1 MFGARWTLFRLLG
14 IPINIDASW
23 LVILALLTWT
33 LSSLFRQVVEG
44 LPEWTYWVMALVSA
58 LAFFGC
64 ILLHELG
71 HSVAAKAMGIPI
83 RGITLFMFGGVA
95 ELEEEPR
102 SAIGEFIMAI
112 AGPAVSAVL
121 FVIFLFVSM
130 LQMPVELRFP
140 LMYLAWINLAVLVFN
155 MIPAFPLDGGRVL
168 RSILWAVMD
177 NVRRA
182 TYIASLLGQGFA
194 WLFIFIGVLQLFS
207 GNFLQGIWLGLIGM
221 FLNNAAQASYQSVY
235 IRQILGGEPV
245 ARFMTREPIV
255 VPPDIDLRRLVEDYM
270 YRYHRKMFP
279 VTSNGRLQGVIST
292 QELARIP
299 REEWDIRKVGE
310 VMRQDLDVCSIPPN
324 ADALQALSRMQRNGC
339 SRLLVVDHQ
348 GHLVGV
354 VSLKDLL
361 RFLDLKLELENGG
374 GMMGG

>member
-33 LSSLFRQVVEG
+33 LSSLFRQVVED

-64 ILLHELG
+64 IVLHELG

-121 FVIFLFVSM
+121 FVIFLIASM

-140 LMYLAWINLAVLVFN
+140 LMYLAWINLAVLIFN

-182 TYIASLLGQGFA
+182 TYIAALLGQGFA
-194 WLFIFIGVLQLFS
+194 WLFIFVGVLQLFS

-310 VMRQDLDVCSIPPN
+310 VMRQDLDVCSIPPT

-339 SRLLVVDHQ
+339 SRLLVVDQQ
-348 GHLVGV
+348 GQLVGI

-374 GMMGG
+374 MLGG

>member
-44 LPEWTYWVMALVSA
+44 LPDWTYWVMALVSA

-140 LMYLAWINLAVLVFN
+140 LMYLAWINLAVLIFN

-255 VPPDIDLRRLVEDYM
+255 VSPDIDLRHLVEDYM

-279 VTSNGRLQGVIST
+279 VTSNGRLEGVIST
-292 QELARIP
+292 HELARVP
-299 REEWDIRKVGE
+299 REEWEIRKVGE
-310 VMRQDLDVCSIPPN
+310 VMRQDLDVCSIPPT

-339 SRLLVVDHQ
+339 SRLLVVDHHGQ
-348 GHLVGV
+348 LVGV

-374 GMMGG
+374 MLGR

>member
-1 MFGARWTLFRLLG
+1 MFGARWQLFRLLG

-33 LSSLFRQVVEG
+33 LSSLFQQVVEG
-44 LPEWTYWVMALVSA
+44 LSYAAYWVMALVSA
-58 LAFFGC
+58 LAFFAC

-71 HSVAAKAMGIPI
+71 HCVAAKAMGIPI
-83 RGITLFMFGGVA
+83 RGITLFLFGGVA
-95 ELEEEPR
+95 ELEDEPR
-102 SAIGEFIMAI
+102 SALGEFVMAI
-112 AGPAVSAVL
+112 AGPAVSLAL
-121 FVIFLFVSM
+121 FVVFLVVS
-130 LQMPVELRFP
+130 LIPLPVQLKLP
-140 LMYLAWINLAVLVFN
+140 VTYLAWINLAVLIFN

-182 TYIASLLGQGFA
+182 TYVAALLGQGFA
-194 WLFIFIGVLQLFS
+194 WLFIFLGVLEFFAGQFVHGL
-207 GNFLQGIWLGLIGM
+207 WLGLIGL
-221 FLNNAAQASYQSVY
+221 FLNNAAQASYHSVY
-235 IRQILGGEPV
+235 VRQILGGEPV

-279 VTSNGRLQGVIST
+279 VASNGRLYGVIST
-292 QELARIP
+292 QELARVP
-299 REEWDIRKVGE
+299 REEWDIRTVAE
-310 VMRQDLDVCSIPPN
+310 TMRQDLENCSIPPT

-339 SRLLVVDHQ
+339 SRLLVVDNGQ
-348 GHLVGV
+348 LVGV

-361 RFLDLKLELENGG
+361 RFLDLKLELEDGSG
-374 GMMGG
+374 LFARS

>member
-44 LPEWTYWVMALVSA
+44 LPDWTYWVMALVSA

-121 FVIFLFVSM
+121 FVIFLFASM

-140 LMYLAWINLAVLVFN
+140 LMYLAWINLAVLIFN

-255 VPPDIDLRRLVEDYM
+255 VSPDIDLRHLVEDYM

-279 VTSNGRLQGVIST
+279 VTSNGRLEGVIST
-292 QELARIP
+292 HELARVP
-299 REEWDIRKVGE
+299 REEWEIRKVGE
-310 VMRQDLDVCSIPPN
+310 VMRQDLDVCSIPPT

-339 SRLLVVDHQ
+339 SRLLVVDHHGQ
-348 GHLVGV
+348 LVGV

-374 GMMGG
+374 MLGR

>member
-33 LSSLFRQVVEG
+33 LSSLFSEVVEG
-44 LPEWTYWVMALVSA
+44 LPPWTYWLMGVVSA

-71 HSVAAKAMGIPI
+71 HSVVAKAMGIPI

-102 SAIGEFIMAI
+102 SAMGEFLMAI

-121 FVIFLFVSM
+121 FLWFLFTSLLPLPSEM
-130 LQMPVELRFP
+130 RFP
-140 LMYLAWINLAVLVFN
+140 LMYLAWINLAVLIFN

-168 RSILWAVMD
+168 RSILWGVMD
-177 NVRRA
+177 NLRRA
-182 TYIASLLGQGFA
+182 TYVASLLGRGFA
-194 WLFIFIGVLQLFS
+194 WLFIGIGVFELFA
-207 GNFLQGIWLGLIGM
+207 GYWLQGIWLGLIGL
-221 FLNNAAQASYQSVY
+221 FLNNAALASYQSVY
-235 IRQILGGEPV
+235 VRQILGGEPV

-279 VTSNGRLQGVIST
+279 VAANGRLQGVIST

-299 REEWDIRKVGE
+299 REEWDIRTVGE
-310 VMRQDLDVCSIPPN
+310 VMRQDLENCSIPPT
-324 ADALQALSRMQRNGC
+324 ADALQALSRMQHHGC
-339 SRLLVVDHQ
+339 SRLLVVDSQ
-348 GHLVGV
+348 GNLVGV

-361 RFLDLKLELENGG
+361 RFLDLKLELENAGNGFGG
-374 GMMGG
+374 